1 MRKDVEKRGESSFAE
16 GAISILSVIR
26 NESREIREIFILPD
40 IKREDKNILKLLT
53 LAKKKKI
60 PVRLSDPAFFESVTT
75 GHTHGGVIASVGE
88 RKMTPLRDIFLGANG
103 FVFMLC
109 GLEDPFN
116 FGCAVRSFYAAG
128 AGGMVLTPR
137 NWLSAAGVTLRSS
150 AGTTESIPCGVY
162 ENPDEL
168 CKIAKECGYKIV
180 CACEND
186 SIDLFEAP
194 LEKPVFLIVGGEKR
208 GISKEFLR
216 SADLCVRIPY
226 GRAFRGSLT
235 ASAAAAVCAFEIM
248 RKNIG
253 THSQGE

>member
-1 MRKDVEKRGESSFAE
+1 MRKDLEKRGDSSFAE

-26 NESREIREIFILPD
+26 NDSREIYEIFILPD
-40 IKREDKNILKLLT
+40 VKRDDKNIVKLLS

-60 PVRLSDPAFFESVTT
+60 PVHLSDTAFFESVTT

-88 RKMTPLRDIFLGANG
+88 RRMTPLREIFLRGNG

-128 AGGMVLTPR
+128 AGGMILTPR

-150 AGTTESIPCGVY
+150 AGTTEAIPCGVY
-162 ENPDEL
+162 DDPEEL
-168 CKIAKECGYKIV
+168 CGIAKECGYKVV
-180 CACEND
+180 CASESD
-186 SIDLFEAP
+186 SVDLFEAP

-208 GISKEFLR
+208 GITKEFLR
-216 SADLCVRIPY
+216 NADLCVRIPY

-235 ASAAAAVCAFEIM
+235 ASAAASVCAFEIM
-248 RKNIG
+248 RKNNRID
-253 THSQGE
+253 SKGE